1 MQAAAQ
7 TLGNRAIRSD
17 ALDALNTLNALNAMD
32 AMAQVREGAPLAS
45 ALAGKKRFPGLLSQH
60 LGSLSALNTEPSRDP
75 GGWFECS
82 YNGRITAA
90 GRYSGSPFQP
100 DATP

>member
-1 MQAAAQ
+1 MRRPKALQAAAQ

-17 ALDALNTLNALNAMD
+17 ALDALNALNAMD
-32 AMAQVREGAPLAS
+32 AMAQVQEGAPLAS

-90 GRYSGSPFQP
+90 GRYSE
-100 DATP
+100 